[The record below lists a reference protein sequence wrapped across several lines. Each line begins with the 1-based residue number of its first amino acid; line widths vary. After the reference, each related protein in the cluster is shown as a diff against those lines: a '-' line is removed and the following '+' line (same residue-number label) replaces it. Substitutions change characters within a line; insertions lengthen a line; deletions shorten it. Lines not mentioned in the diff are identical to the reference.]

1 MVGEQGSG
9 TARPVENVLAD
20 LDKLLDELTR
30 SLAQD
35 TGALAAGIL
44 PTSPTTTEPVTTR
57 STTTEPVSTARLV
70 AASARLR
77 VAGTR
82 LDAVR
87 WSILPRIENAG
98 LWAQTGARSFAVWL
112 ARTEDTRTQTARRDV
127 RTAKAL
133 RDHLP
138 ATLLAAL
145 SGRVGADKVRAL
157 VDLATTSATRTE
169 ALAAPAIDLA
179 TIEPVTDGPTSDPTN
194 APTAGDTSEEDTTS
208 DDGGSDDGD
217 SGPAPT
223 NPAHTNSAHTNPAPT
238 DPASTNLAPGSPVVD
253 DPPRAALAPA
263 VPTWEEQ
270 LLVWSNENGPDR
282 FRGLVRYF
290 ARHADPDADERGF
303 TKAGQ
308 REYLDVAPTL
318 GGYHLSGFLTEEH
331 GQTLTTAIG
340 SVMGAPA
347 ADDDRTPGQRRAQ
360 ALADLSRVVLD
371 NGHTGTG
378 AAVRPHLSVTVSW
391 TELQTLAAKN
401 AVRFAPRQTT
411 DDHPA
416 ETSTATPNGIRS
428 NGPGPNNG
436 GPNGS
441 NDRGPND
448 PGSNDPGSNGPG
460 SNGPGSN
467 GTRAKSLAPSRIRTG
482 NVGSSTPAGVSDIK
496 RPAVFTETSSPV
508 PASLLRRLACD
519 SEVTRIVFGPDSQI
533 LDVGRAKR
541 TVTGQLRR
549 AVIARDKHCVYDQCD
564 QPPTRCEVHHALR
577 HWAHGGETSTTNA
590 ALLCYHHHD
599 LVDKQN
605 IAMHYDN
612 GWHFTHPNGHVTRP
626 TRSAGT

>member
-9 TARPVENVLAD
+9 TARPVEDVLTD

-30 SLAQD
+30 SLSQG
-35 TGALAAGIL
+35 TGATDALAAA
-44 PTSPTTTEPVTTR
+44 TMTTNPMTTERGATEPETAEPVT
-57 STTTEPVSTARLV
+57 TARLV

-87 WSILPRIENAG
+87 WSILPHIESAG

-138 ATLLAAL
+138 ATLVAAL

-179 TIEPVTDGPTSDPTN
+179 TIDTGAPTGDPTGTTGPDDP
-194 APTAGDTSEEDTTS
+194 AEDETAGDG
-208 DDGGSDDGD
+208 GGSGPTPAN
-217 SGPAPT
+217 PAPT
-223 NPAHTNSAHTNPAPT
+223 NPAPTEPAPT
-238 DPASTNLAPGSPVVD
+238 DPASTSPASGNPVVD
-253 DPPRAALAPA
+253 DPPGAALAPA

-270 LLVWSNENGPDR
+270 LLAWSNENGPDR

-308 REYLDVAPTL
+308 REYLDVAPTM

-340 SVMGAPA
+340 SVMGAPS

-371 NGHTGTG
+371 KGNTGTG

-391 TELQTLAAKN
+391 TELQTLATKN
-401 AVRFAPRQTT
+401 AAQPAPRQAT

-416 ETSTATPNGIRS
+416 
-428 NGPGPNNG
+428 
-436 GPNGS
+436 
-441 NDRGPND
+441 
-448 PGSNDPGSNGPG
+448 
-460 SNGPGSN
+460 
-467 GTRAKSLAPSRIRTG
+467 GTKSVAPSRSG
-482 NVGSSTPAGVSDIK
+482 MANAGPSTPAGVPDIK

-564 QPPTRCEVHHALR
+564 QPPTRCEVHHAIR

-599 LVDKQN
+599 LVDRQD

-612 GWHFTHPNGHVTRP
+612 GWYFTHPDGHVVRP
-626 TRSAGT
+626 TRTAGT

>member
-1 MVGEQGSG
+1 MEATSERRDWWRRKVVGTVVRERGNDN
-9 TARPVENVLAD
+9 ARQVEDILAD

-30 SLAQD
+30 SLTPAFGTAEPSAAQ
-35 TGALAAGIL
+35 TVTSELA
-44 PTSPTTTEPVTTR
+44 TSELATSGPMATEHVT
-57 STTTEPVSTARLV
+57 TARLV
-70 AASARLR
+70 AVSARLR

-87 WSILPRIENAG
+87 WSILPCIENAG
-98 LWAQTGARSFAVWL
+98 LWARTGARSFTVWL

-157 VDLATTSATRTE
+157 VDLATTSTTRTE

-179 TIEPVTDGPTSDPTN
+179 TIEPVADGPTSDPTGTTGPDGP
-194 APTAGDTSEEDTTS
+194 AEDETTS
-208 DDGGSDDGD
+208 DDRGAG
-217 SGPAPT
+217 
-223 NPAHTNSAHTNPAPT
+223 PAPT
-238 DPASTNLAPGSPVVD
+238 DPDSANPASTSPTSGGPVVD
-253 DPPRAALAPA
+253 DPTDGALAPA

-303 TKAGQ
+303 TKAGE
-308 REYLDVAPTL
+308 REYLDVAPTM

-340 SVMGAPA
+340 SVMGAPS

-391 TELQTLAAKN
+391 TELQALAAKN
-401 AVRFAPRQTT
+401 AARTSSRRTT
-411 DDHPA
+411 YDHPA
-416 ETSTATPNGIRS
+416 GTSAA
-428 NGPGPNNG
+428 
-436 GPNGS
+436 
-441 NDRGPND
+441 GPND
-448 PGSNDPGSNGPG
+448 VRPNSAKVEPLGQDRSGMSDAGP
-460 SNGPGSN
+460 
-467 GTRAKSLAPSRIRTG
+467 
-482 NVGSSTPAGVSDIK
+482 STPAGVPDIK

-590 ALLCYHHHD
+590 ALLCYHHHA
-599 LVDKQN
+599 LVDRQN
-605 IAMHYDN
+605 VAMHYDN
-612 GWHFTHPNGHVTRP
+612 GWYFTHPNGHVTRP
-626 TRSAGT
+626 TRAAGT

>member
-1 MVGEQGSG
+1 MVGAEGND
-9 TARPVENVLAD
+9 TARPLEDVLAD

-30 SLAQD
+30 SLTPGTD
-35 TGALAAGIL
+35 TSEAKAATTN
-44 PTSPTTTEPVTTR
+44 PVTTEPMT
-57 STTTEPVSTARLV
+57 TARLV

-82 LDAVR
+82 LDAAR
-87 WSILPRIENAG
+87 WSILPRIESAG

-138 ATLLAAL
+138 ATLFAAL

-157 VDLATTSATRTE
+157 VDLATTSPTRTE
-169 ALAAPAIDLA
+169 ALASPAIDVA
-179 TIEPVTDGPTSDPTN
+179 TVEPAAVEPAAVEPAAVEPITIEPVAPTSGPTAVPGTDG
-194 APTAGDTSEEDTTS
+194 TAEVDC
-208 DDGGSDDGD
+208 
-217 SGPAPT
+217 
-223 NPAHTNSAHTNPAPT
+223 PT
-238 DPASTNLAPGSPVVD
+238 DD
-253 DPPRAALAPA
+253 ALAPA

-303 TKAGQ
+303 TRAGQ
-308 REYLDVAPTL
+308 REYLDVAPTT

-331 GQTLTTAIG
+331 GQTLTTAIA

-391 TELQTLAAKN
+391 TELQALAAKN
-401 AVRFAPRQTT
+401 VARVTAQANTRPTT

-416 ETSTATPNGIRS
+416 GTSVS
-428 NGPGPNNG
+428 
-436 GPNGS
+436 GPNGT
-441 NDRGPND
+441 RVKPL
-448 PGSNDPGSNGPG
+448 GPG
-460 SNGPGSN
+460 RNGMSDAGP
-467 GTRAKSLAPSRIRTG
+467 
-482 NVGSSTPAGVSDIK
+482 STPAGVPDIK

-549 AVIARDKHCVYDQCD
+549 AVIARDRHCVYDQCD

-605 IAMHYDN
+605 IVMHYDN

-626 TRSAGT
+626 TRTTGT